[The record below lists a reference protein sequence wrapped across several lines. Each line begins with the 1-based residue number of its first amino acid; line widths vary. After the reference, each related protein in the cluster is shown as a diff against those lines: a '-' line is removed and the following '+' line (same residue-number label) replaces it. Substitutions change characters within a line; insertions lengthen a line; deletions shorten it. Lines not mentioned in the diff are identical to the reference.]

1 MTRHHPTRRLARPL
15 AEMSLVP
22 LTTNKGARGLGAWPQ
37 GARAG
42 AGESRPALSARRQ
55 GATQTWRPLASAGE
69 AIPDGGCRV
78 SWAVATAPPPRLP
91 ERDGRGASALSR
103 AMDESGE
110 LGGLETMETLTELGD
125 ELTLG
130 DIDEMLQFVSNQVG
144 EFPDLFSEQL
154 CSSFPGSGGNGGSS
168 GGSSGGGGGGGGGGS
183 SSNGRGSSGGAVDP
197 AMPRSFSQVPLPSF
211 SPSAASPQAPA
222 LQVKVSPTSVSTT
235 PRATPIL
242 QPRPQPQ
249 PQPQAQ
255 LQQQTVMITPTF
267 STTPQTRIIQQPLI
281 YQNAATSFQVL
292 QPQVQSLVTSSQV
305 QPVTIQQQVQTVQAQ
320 RVLTQTA
327 NGTLQTLAP
336 ATVQTVAAPQVQQV
350 PVLVQPQIIKT
361 DSLVLTTL
369 KTDGSPVMAAVQNPA
384 LTALTTPIQTA
395 ALQVPTLV
403 GSNGTILTTMP
414 VMMGQEKVPI
424 KQVPGGVKQLEPP
437 KEGERRTTHN
447 IIEKRY
453 RSSINDKIIE
463 LKDLV
468 MGTDAKMHKSGVLRK
483 AIDYIKY
490 LQQVNH
496 KLRQENMVLKLANQ
510 KNKLL
515 KGIDLGSL
523 VDSEVDLKIEDFN
536 QNVLLMSPPASDS
549 GSQAGFS
556 PYSIDSEPGSPLLDD
571 AKVKDEPDSPPV
583 ALGMVDRS
591 RILLCV
597 LTFLCLSFNPL
608 TSLLQW
614 GGAHDSDQ
622 HPNSGSGRSVL
633 SFESG
638 SGGWFDWMMPTL
650 LLWLVNG
657 VIVLSV
663 FVKLLVHGEPVI
675 RPHSRSSVTFWR
687 HRKQADLDLSRGDFA
702 AAAAN
707 LQTCLAV
714 LGRALPTSRL
724 DLACSL
730 SWNVIR
736 YSLQKLRLVRWLLRK
751 VFQRRRA
758 TPATE
763 AGFEDQAKTSARDAA
778 LAYHRLHQLHI
789 TGKLPA
795 GSACSD
801 VHMALCAVN
810 LAECAEEK
818 IPPSMLV
825 EIHLTA
831 AMGLKT
837 RCGGKLG
844 FLASYFLSRA
854 QSLCGPEPSAV
865 PDSLRWL
872 CHPLGQK
879 FFMERSWSVKSAA
892 KESLYCAQRNPAD
905 PIAQVHQAFCK
916 NLLERAIESLV
927 KPQAK
932 KKAADQDEES
942 CEFSSALEYLKLLHS
957 FVDSVGIVSP
967 PLSSSSVLKSALGP
981 DIICRW
987 WTSAITVAISWLQ
1000 GDDAAVR
1007 FYFTKVERVPKA
1019 LEATES
1025 PLVKAVF
1032 HACRAMHAS
1041 LSGKADGQQSSFC
1054 HCERASGHL
1063 WSSLNVSGATSD
1075 PALNHVVQL
1084 LTCDLLL
1091 SLRTVLWQK
1100 QASASQAIGET
1111 YHASGA
1117 ELAGFQRDLGS
1128 LRRLAHSFRPAY
1140 RKVFLH
1146 EATVR
1151 LMAGASPTR
1160 THQLLEHSLRRRTTQ
1175 SSKHGEVDAWP
1186 GQRERATAILLACRH
1201 LPLSFLSSPG
1211 QRAVLLAEAAR
1222 TLEKVGDRRSC
1233 NDCQQMIVKLG
1244 GGTAIAAS

>member
-1 MTRHHPTRRLARPL
+1 
-15 AEMSLVP
+15 
-22 LTTNKGARGLGAWPQ
+22 
-37 GARAG
+37 
-42 AGESRPALSARRQ
+42 
-55 GATQTWRPLASAGE
+55 
-69 AIPDGGCRV
+69 
-78 SWAVATAPPPRLP
+78 
-91 ERDGRGASALSR
+91 
-103 AMDESGE
+103 
-110 LGGLETMETLTELGD
+110 
-125 ELTLG
+125 
-130 DIDEMLQFVSNQVG
+130 
-144 EFPDLFSEQL
+144 
-154 CSSFPGSGGNGGSS
+154 
-168 GGSSGGGGGGGGGGS
+168 
-183 SSNGRGSSGGAVDP
+183 
-197 AMPRSFSQVPLPSF
+197 
-211 SPSAASPQAPA
+211 
-222 LQVKVSPTSVSTT
+222 
-235 PRATPIL
+235 
-242 QPRPQPQ
+242 
-249 PQPQAQ
+249 
-255 LQQQTVMITPTF
+255 MITPTF

-523 VDSEVDLKIEDFN
+523 VDNEVDLKIDDFN

-614 GGAHDSDQ
+614 GGTHDSDQ
-622 HPNSGSGRSVL
+622 HPYSGSGRSVL
-633 SFESG
+633 SLESG

-657 VIVLSV
+657 MIVLSV

-687 HRKQADLDLSRGDFA
+687 HRKQADLDLARGDFA
-702 AAAAN
+702 AAATN
-707 LQTCLAV
+707 LQTCLSV

-736 YSLQKLRLVRWLLRK
+736 YSLQKLRLVRWLLKK
-751 VFQRRRA
+751 VFQRHRS
-758 TPATE
+758 TPATA
-763 AGFEDQAKTSARDAA
+763 AGFEDEAKTSARDAA
-778 LAYHRLHQLHI
+778 LAYHRLHQLHL

-818 IPPSMLV
+818 IPPSTLV

-854 QSLCGPEPSAV
+854 QNLCGPDHSSV

-892 KESLYCAQRNPAD
+892 KESLYCAQRSPAD

-916 NLLERAIESLV
+916 NLLERAVESLV
-927 KPQAK
+927 KPQVK
-932 KKAADQDEES
+932 KKASDQEEES

-957 FVDSVGIVSP
+957 FVDSVGIMTP
-967 PLSSSSVLKSALGP
+967 PISSSPVLKSALGP
-981 DIICRW
+981 DVICRW
-987 WTSAITVAISWLQ
+987 WTSAITMAISWLQ
-1000 GDDAAVR
+1000 GDDLAVR
-1007 FYFTKVERVPKA
+1007 SHFTEVERVPKA
-1019 LEATES
+1019 LEVTES
-1025 PLVKAVF
+1025 PLVKAIF
-1032 HACRAMHAS
+1032 HTCRAMHAS
-1041 LSGKADGQQSSFC
+1041 LSGKAYGQQSYFC

-1091 SLRTVLWQK
+1091 SLRTALWQK
-1100 QASASQAIGET
+1100 QAGASQALGET

-1175 SSKHGEVDAWP
+1175 STKPGEVDSWP

>member
-1 MTRHHPTRRLARPL
+1 MWSRIVAPFCLARAL
-15 AEMSLVP
+15 AIPQLQGNKLCLPSSSSPTGQSLSY
-22 LTTNKGARGLGAWPQ
+22 TTKSNPC
-37 GARAG
+37 
-42 AGESRPALSARRQ
+42 SPA
-55 GATQTWRPLASAGE
+55 QTPAPAPAFSSASA
-69 AIPDGGCRV
+69 AD
-78 SWAVATAPPPRLP
+78 
-91 ERDGRGASALSR
+91 
-103 AMDESGE
+103 
-110 LGGLETMETLTELGD
+110 
-125 ELTLG
+125 
-130 DIDEMLQFVSNQVG
+130 
-144 EFPDLFSEQL
+144 
-154 CSSFPGSGGNGGSS
+154 
-168 GGSSGGGGGGGGGGS
+168 
-183 SSNGRGSSGGAVDP
+183 
-197 AMPRSFSQVPLPSF
+197 
-211 SPSAASPQAPA
+211 
-222 LQVKVSPTSVSTT
+222 
-235 PRATPIL
+235 
-242 QPRPQPQ
+242 
-249 PQPQAQ
+249 
-255 LQQQTVMITPTF
+255 
-267 STTPQTRIIQQPLI
+267 
-281 YQNAATSFQVL
+281 VL
-292 QPQVQSLVTSSQV
+292 QPQVQSLVTSPQV

-384 LTALTTPIQTA
+384 LTALTAPLQTA

-523 VDSEVDLKIEDFN
+523 VDNDVDLKIDDFN

-597 LTFLCLSFNPL
+597 LTFLGLSFNPL

-614 GGAHDSDQ
+614 GGAHDAEQ
-622 HPNSGSGRSVL
+622 HPYSGSGRSVL
-633 SFESG
+633 SLESG

-687 HRKQADLDLSRGDFA
+687 HRKQADLDLAKGDFA

-707 LQTCLAV
+707 LQTCLSV

-736 YSLQKLRLVRWLLRK
+736 YSLQKLRLVRWILKK
-751 VFQRRRA
+751 VFQRWRA
-758 TPATE
+758 TPATA
-763 AGFEDQAKTSARDAA
+763 AGFEDEAKSSARDAA

-795 GSACSD
+795 GSTCSD

-818 IPPSMLV
+818 IPPSTLI

-844 FLASYFLSRA
+844 FLASYFLNRA
-854 QSLCGPEPSAV
+854 QSLCGPEHSTV

-916 NLLERAIESLV
+916 NLLEKAVESLV
-927 KPQAK
+927 KPQTK
-932 KKAADQDEES
+932 KKASDQEDEN

-957 FVDSVGIVSP
+957 FVDSVGFVTP
-967 PLSSSSVLKSALGP
+967 PFSSSSVLKSALGP

-987 WTSAITVAISWLQ
+987 WTSAITMAISWLQ

-1007 FYFTKVERVPKA
+1007 SHFTEVERVPKA
-1019 LEATES
+1019 LEVTECVSSLIVHLLLSKGILCEVAEGNRS

-1032 HACRAMHAS
+1032 YACRAMHAS
-1041 LSGKADGQQSSFC
+1041 LSGKGDGQQNSFC

-1063 WSSLNVSGATSD
+1063 WSSLNVSEATSD
-1075 PALNHVVQL
+1075 PSLNHVVQL
-1084 LTCDLLL
+1084 LNCDLLL
-1091 SLRTVLWQK
+1091 SLRTALWQK
-1100 QASASQAIGET
+1100 QASTSQGLGET
-1111 YHASGA
+1111 YHASGT

-1160 THQLLEHSLRRRTTQ
+1160 THQLLEHSLRRRTSQNT
-1175 SSKHGEVDAWP
+1175 KH
-1186 GQRERATAILLACRH
+1186 
-1201 LPLSFLSSPG
+1201 G